1 MFLLKLA
8 AANLLIIACVLL
20 GRRVPS
26 LGGLIAAM
34 PLISL
39 IVLVWLATD
48 RPGDGALIDGYLKGV
63 LWGLLPTCVFFAAAY
78 LCLRKGMGL
87 PAALGM
93 GGVLWLGGALLHQWL
108 LR

>member
-8 AANLLIIACVLL
+8 VANLIIIACVLL
-20 GRRVPS
+20 GRRVPP
-26 LGGLIAAM
+26 LGGLIATM

-39 IVLVWLATD
+39 IVLAWLATD
-48 RPGDGALIDGYLKGV
+48 RPGDGALITGYLKGV
-63 LWGLLPTCVFFAAAY
+63 LWGLVPTGVFFGAAY

-87 PAALGM
+87 PAALGV
-93 GGVLWLGGALLHQWL
+93 GGVLWLGGAFLHQWL